1 MSWFHAHR
9 AVYKNARSSVCH
21 LGDRQEAITLTSFV
35 NGVCGER
42 APPIHLT
49 DPLFLLWED
58 FISIYTLVSFTLAL
72 TILAGLRFCLLSL
85 RTRILILLANGITE
99 ALLQLFLSRLETV
112 YAKALCEYRSAK
124 QQDWEQHK
132 RECDVHSNTSR
143 DKYRGHIHSVPMNP
157 TQWFLRI
164 TLNVSLYVSA
174 TINRLDGSLD
184 FGEDAQ
190 LLFHV

>member
-1 MSWFHAHR
+1 MRDAHFTR
-9 AVYKNARSSVCH
+9 TCARLSVINVT
-21 LGDRQEAITLTSFV
+21 LRKAITLTSCE

-42 APPIHLT
+42 VPPIHLT

-58 FISIYTLVSFTLAL
+58 FISIFTLVSFTLAL

-99 ALLQLFLSRLETV
+99 ALLQLFLSCLETV
-112 YAKALCEYRSAK
+112 YAKALCVDRSAK
-124 QQDWEQHK
+124 QQDWEQRK
-132 RECDVHSNTSR
+132 RECDVHNNTSR

-157 TQWFLRI
+157 TQWFLGI
-164 TLNVSLYVSA
+164 TLNVSLRVSA
-174 TINRLDGSLD
+174 VTDRLDGSLD

>member
-1 MSWFHAHR
+1 M
-9 AVYKNARSSVCH
+9 
-21 LGDRQEAITLTSFV
+21 LTSCE
-35 NGVCGER
+35 NEGCGER
-42 APPIHLT
+42 ALPVHLT

-72 TILAGLRFCLLSL
+72 TSLAGLRFCLLSL

-99 ALLQLFLSRLETV
+99 ALLQLFLRCLETV

-132 RECDVHSNTSR
+132 GECDVHNNTSR

-157 TQWFLRI
+157 TQWFLGI
-164 TLNVSLYVSA
+164 TLNVSLHVSA

-184 FGEDAQ
+184 FGEDA
-190 LLFHV
+190 

>member
-1 MSWFHAHR
+1 MRDAYFTRTR
-9 AVYKNARSSVCH
+9 ARLSVIYVT
-21 LGDRQEAITLTSFV
+21 LQEAITLTSFE

-42 APPIHLT
+42 ALPVHLT

-58 FISIYTLVSFTLAL
+58 FISIFTLVSFTLAL

-99 ALLQLFLSRLETV
+99 ALLQLFLSCLETV
-112 YAKALCEYRSAK
+112 YAKALCVDRSAK
-124 QQDWEQHK
+124 QQDWEQRK
-132 RECDVHSNTSR
+132 RECDVHNNTSR

-157 TQWFLRI
+157 TQWFLGI
-164 TLNVSLYVSA
+164 TLNVSLGVSA
-174 TINRLDGSLD
+174 VTDRLDGSLD